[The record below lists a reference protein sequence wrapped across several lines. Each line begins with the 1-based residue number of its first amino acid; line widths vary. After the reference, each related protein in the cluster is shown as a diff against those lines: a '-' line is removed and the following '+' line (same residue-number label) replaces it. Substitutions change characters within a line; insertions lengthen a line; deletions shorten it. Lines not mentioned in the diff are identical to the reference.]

1 MKNFYLA
8 LLLVI
13 IAFLFGLVCAEV
25 VGAGSEVMKLES
37 VEVKVCEG
45 DTLWTIANTYT
56 DNTVDVRRAI
66 YEIQEYNEL
75 DTAEIHPG
83 EIIIIPGEVR
93 SAR

>member
-1 MKNFYLA
+1 MKKYY
-8 LLLVI
+8 
-13 IAFLFGLVCAEV
+13 IAFILAFVLGVACAKVTGGNTEI
-25 VGAGSEVMKLES
+25 MKLES

-45 DTLWTIANTYT
+45 DTLWTIADTYT

>member
-1 MKNFYLA
+1 MKRFFAA
-8 LLLVI
+8 LLMI
-13 IAFLFGLVCAEV
+13 SAFLLGVACAV
-25 VGAGSEVMKLES
+25 LIVAGSEAMKLES

-45 DTLWTIANTYT
+45 DTLWTIADTYT

>member
-1 MKNFYLA
+1 MKKIFAA
-8 LLLVI
+8 LLMI
-13 IAFLFGLVCAEV
+13 SAFLLGVTCAKV
-25 VGAGSEVMKLES
+25 TGANTEIMKLES

-45 DTLWTIANTYT
+45 DTLWTIADTYT
-56 DNTVDVRRAI
+56 NNTVDVRRAI